1 MTYRSRHNSIVTVG
15 MVKMLSMYGRDRTV
29 TIVNVDKTGR
39 PVSWSMLGQSKQVYM
54 VKLDRA
60 IV

>member
-1 MTYRSRHNSIVTVG
+1 MVG
-15 MVKMLSMYGRDRTV
+15 LDRTV

-39 PVSWSMLGQSKQVYM
+39 TVSWSMLGQSKQVYM

-60 IV
+60 RL

>member
-1 MTYRSRHNSIVTVG
+1 MSG
-15 MVKMLSMYGRDRTV
+15 LDRTV

-39 PVSWSMLGQSKQVYM
+39 PASWSMLGQSKQVYM

>member
-1 MTYRSRHNSIVTVG
+1 MAG
-15 MVKMLSMYGRDRTV
+15 LDRTV
-29 TIVNVDKTGR
+29 TIVNVDKTDR
-39 PVSWSMLGQSKQVYM
+39 PVSWSMIGESKQVYM

>member
-1 MTYRSRHNSIVTVG
+1 MAG
-15 MVKMLSMYGRDRTV
+15 LDRTV

-60 IV
+60 